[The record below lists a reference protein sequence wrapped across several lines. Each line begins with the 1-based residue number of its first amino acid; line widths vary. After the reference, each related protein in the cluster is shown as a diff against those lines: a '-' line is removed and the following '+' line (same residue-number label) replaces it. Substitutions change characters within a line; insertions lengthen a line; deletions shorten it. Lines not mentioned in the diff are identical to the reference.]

1 MYKYKAK
8 VTRVVDGDTADVVVD
23 LGFSVSVTTT
33 LRLYGINTP
42 EMKGASKV
50 EGAKSK
56 ARLKELIEGKEVVI
70 ESRVYDKYGRTVST
84 VFLGDVNVN
93 ELLVKEG
100 LAVTYMVDKS

>member
-8 VTRVVDGDTADVVVD
+8 ITRVVDGDTADVMID
-23 LGFSVSVTTT
+23 LGFSVTVNTT

-42 EMKGASKV
+42 EMKGASKA

-56 ARLKELIEGKEVVI
+56 ARLKELVEGKDVVI
-70 ESRVYDKYGRTVST
+70 ESRVYDKYGRTVAT

-93 ELLVKEG
+93 DLMVREG
-100 LAVTYMVDKS
+100 LAVPYMVDK